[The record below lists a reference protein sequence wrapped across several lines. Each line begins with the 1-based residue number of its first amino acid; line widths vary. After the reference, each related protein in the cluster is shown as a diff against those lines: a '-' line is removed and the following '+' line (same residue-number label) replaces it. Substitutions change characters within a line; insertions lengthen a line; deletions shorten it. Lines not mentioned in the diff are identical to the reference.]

1 MVVDRPLKANRRRS
15 PLYDDYAQDMHNTRD
30 YTISREK
37 NTPFA
42 ADTHLH
48 IGLPLLS
55 FVMSPIP

>member
-1 MVVDRPLKANRRRS
+1 MCLIMVLHYMMITLEQN
-15 PLYDDYAQDMHNTRD
+15 MHNARD

-37 NTPFA
+37 NPPFA